1 VDSQQL
7 SDTARGFLGS
17 VTRRAR
23 AATSAIVGSRDIDAL
38 LQDPGLVASL
48 ERYAVEHD
56 TPLAQVRAE
65 AATHL
70 AEMAASHD
78 PRATRSW
85 DKLGAWI
92 MRAHDV
98 LVDEE
103 DIVRLKAL
111 DREHSL
117 ALVFSHRS
125 YLDGWVLPNVLA
137 SRRFSPLYTFGGA
150 NLDLPVVGDL
160 VSRTGVIFIKRA
172 TKDIPVYRLTL
183 RAYIAH
189 LVGQRANLAW
199 SIEGGRTRTGKLR
212 PPVHGILRYLSDAAE
227 AGSGP
232 EVYLVPVSIVYDQLH
247 EVAGMTAEARGSR
260 KRPEDL
266 GWLIRFA
273 RSQGGRLGR
282 AYVSI
287 GEPLPLRERMSA
299 LRAAGNDTSQAVE
312 RIAID
317 ASHRINRATPVTT
330 TAVVCLALLG
340 ADRALTFD
348 RVLDTVEPLA
358 RYIADRRW
366 PVAGAASLTDKSTI
380 RRALQELVASG
391 VLTVFD
397 AGIEPVWR
405 IAPDQHL
412 VAAFY
417 RNTVIHILVER
428 AIGEVSL
435 LDAMAAS
442 DGAPDGADA
451 ERAAWERAKALRDLL
466 KFEFFFPGRDDFE
479 QELRAELAL
488 MSPISPAAPGTL
500 TPAAARTIL
509 ETTDLHVAHLVLRPF
524 VDAYLVVA
532 DRLAAAGDSAVVE
545 ADVLEEALQVGQQWE
560 LERRIASAE
569 SVSLELYKTA
579 LRLAAHRDLLAGD
592 DPARPADMDGTS
604 STDRSVG
611 PDGESGA
618 KGESGPDGEHPAYPG
633 VSLSARRAAF
643 RAELQGVAT
652 QLDEIA
658 RIEAARRSDRGLR

>member
-1 VDSQQL
+1 MAV
-7 SDTARGFLGS
+7 TGS
-17 VTRRAR
+17 
-23 AATSAIVGSRDIDAL
+23 GPDIEAL
-38 LQDPGLVASL
+38 LADPGLAASL
-48 ERYAVEHD
+48 ERYAADHD
-56 TPLAQVRAE
+56 LPIGPVRAE
-65 AATHL
+65 AAEHLREMVATHN
-70 AEMAASHD
+70 
-78 PRATRSW
+78 PRATQSW

-103 DIVRLKAL
+103 DMARLKAL
-111 DREHSL
+111 DREHCL
-117 ALVFSHRS
+117 AIVFSHRS
-125 YLDGWVLPNVLA
+125 YLDGWVLPNVMA
-137 SRRFSPLYTFGGA
+137 SRRFSPLFTFGGA
-150 NLDLPVVGDL
+150 NLDLPVVGAV
-160 VSRTGVIFIKRA
+160 VSRTGIIFIKRE
-172 TKDIPVYRLTL
+172 TKEIPVYRLTL
-183 RAYIAH
+183 RAYISH
-189 LVGQRANLAW
+189 LVQRRANLAW

-227 AGSGP
+227 ASDGP
-232 EVYLVPVSIVYDQLH
+232 DVMLVPISIVYDQLH

-287 GEPLPLRERMSA
+287 GEPFPLRQRMAA
-299 LRAAGNDTSQAVE
+299 LRAEGNDTSQAVE
-312 RIAID
+312 RVAID

-330 TAVVCLALLG
+330 VAVVCLALLG
-340 ADRALTFD
+340 ADRALTFE

-358 RYIADRRW
+358 RYIRDRRW

-397 AGIEPVWR
+397 AGTEPVWR
-405 IAPDQHL
+405 IAPEQHL

-435 LDAMAAS
+435 LDAMT
-442 DGAPDGADA
+442 APDGTDP

-466 KFEFFFPGRDDFE
+466 KFEFFFPGRDAFE
-479 QELRAELAL
+479 EELRAELAL

-500 TPAAARTIL
+500 TPEAARAIL
-509 ETTDLHVAHLVLRPF
+509 DTTDLHVAHLVLRPF

-545 ADVLEEALQVGQQWE
+545 ADILDEALQVGQQWE

-579 LRLAAHRDLLAGD
+579 LRLAAHRGLLGG
-592 DPARPADMDGTS
+592 PADAAAEVPSQAVSEPGTDSDGDGDGAEASGTAYL
-604 STDRSVG
+604 
-611 PDGESGA
+611 GESLG
-618 KGESGPDGEHPAYPG
+618 
-633 VSLSARRAAF
+633 ARRAAF
-643 RAELQGVAT
+643 LVELQDVAT
-652 QLDEIA
+652 QLDDIA
-658 RIEAARRSDRGLR
+658 RIEKNRRSARGVR